1 MAQRKLI
8 CDIDGVCADFL
19 AEAIR
24 TWGDPPIPSTWSL
37 EEMFPQVSD
46 EQIAQ
51 FLNQETTYLR
61 LAPVEGAREGLQVL
75 KNAGW
80 NVTFVTSRPKHLTG
94 ITTAWLI
101 QHGFST
107 KKTPVIFTDKVGL
120 ALARKAKAAI
130 EDNTDT
136 ARALAQVC
144 PRVFLMDRPYNFGPC
159 GKAMRVVG
167 DTDWEKWAVI
177 VQLLEAQ

>member
-8 CDIDGVCADFL
+8 CDIDGVAANFL

-24 TWGDPPIPSTWSL
+24 TWGDPLIPNTWSL

-51 FLNQETTYLR
+51 FINQETTYLR
-61 LAPVEGAREGLQVL
+61 LKPIEGAREGLQVL
-75 KNAGW
+75 TNAGW
-80 NVTFVTSRPKHLTG
+80 HIVFVTSRPKHLVG

-107 KKTPVIFTDKVGL
+107 AQTPVIFTNKVDI

-130 EDNTDT
+130 EDHIET

-159 GKAMRVVG
+159 GRATRITG
-167 DTDWEKWAVI
+167 ETDWEKWAEI
-177 VQLLEAQ
+177 VQLLEA